1 MGAKEKVVAG
11 ELEARLDALHR
22 DVYANNMAPYWVVDR
37 SVAHDEDRQVQ
48 QGRKAVPFIWKY
60 KQQIE
65 PLLKLSAELIKTE
78 TSERRSLV
86 LVNPGLA
93 PQRAT
98 ASTLYVAYRVNDPVE
113 IMPPHR
119 HSPNA
124 IRLGL
129 TGSMNFTGVEGEN
142 IVFGPG
148 DLVLTPHDTWHNHGN
163 RSEQPAINLSVLDLP
178 LCETLN
184 SMYFEHDYTEEEEGK
199 RVRRAMQTERFPA
212 DYSQRVY
219 GGGGFLPRFVSHH
232 RGAGNASPMYVYRYD
247 MMRELLEKFRDWD
260 GDRHEALMVEYVDPT
275 TGLSVY
281 KTMTFFMQMLRPGE
295 RTLPLKQS
303 ANLTCSPF
311 EGRGYSVIGG
321 QRVDWEPFDTF
332 VVPGG
337 TWCEHVNTSDKEPA
351 ILFVGRPSRL
361 WRFIR
366 SMART
371 TAAISSGYSE
381 AARGRR
387 LSTVTGSR

>member
-1 MGAKEKVVAG
+1 MGANEKIAVSDSRQA
-11 ELEARLDALHR
+11 ALDELHR

-37 SVAHDEDRQVQ
+37 KVAHDEDAQVM

-60 KQQIE
+60 KRQIE
-65 PLLKLSAELIKTE
+65 PLLHRSADLIKTE

-98 ASTLYVAYRVNDPVE
+98 ATTLYVAYRVNDPVE

-163 RSEQPAINLSVLDLP
+163 QSKEPAINLSVLDLP
-178 LCETLN
+178 LVETLN

-199 RVRRAMQTERFPA
+199 RVRRAMQTERFPP
-212 DYSQRVY
+212 DYSHRVY
-219 GGGGFLPRFVSHH
+219 GP
-232 RGAGNASPMYVYRYD
+232 AASCHASCRII
-247 MMRELLEKFRDWD
+247 
-260 GDRHEALMVEYVDPT
+260 
-275 TGLSVY
+275 
-281 KTMTFFMQMLRPGE
+281 GE
-295 RTLPLKQS
+295 RAMPRR
-303 ANLTCSPF
+303 C
-311 EGRGYSVIGG
+311 
-321 QRVDWEPFDTF
+321 
-332 VVPGG
+332 
-337 TWCEHVNTSDKEPA
+337 TSTA
-351 ILFVGRPSRL
+351 
-361 WRFIR
+361 
-366 SMART
+366 T
-371 TAAISSGYSE
+371 T
-381 AARGRR
+381 
-387 LSTVTGSR
+387 

>member
-1 MGAKEKVVAG
+1 MGANEKMVRT
-11 ELEARLDALHR
+11 EIEAALDQLHR
-22 DVYANNMAPYWVVDR
+22 DVYANDMAPYWVVDKG
-37 SVAHDEDRQVQ
+37 VAHDEDRQVL

-60 KQQIE
+60 KRQIE
-65 PLLKLSAELIKTE
+65 PLLLRSAELIKTE

-163 RSEQPAINLSVLDLP
+163 QSKEPAINLSVLDLP
-178 LCETLN
+178 LVETLN
-184 SMYFEHDYTEEEEGK
+184 SLYFEHDYTEEEEGK
-199 RVRRAMQTERFPA
+199 RIRRAMQTERYPP

-219 GGGGFLPRFVSHH
+219 GGGGYLPRFVSHR
-232 RGAGNASPMYVYRYD
+232 RGAGNASPMFVYRYD
-247 MMRELLEKFRDWD
+247 MMREILEKFRDWD
-260 GDRHEALMVEYVDPT
+260 GDRHEALMIEYVDPT
-275 TGLSVY
+275 TGQSVY

-303 ANLTCSPF
+303 ASLVCSPF
-311 EGRGYSVIGG
+311 EGRGCSVIGDR
-321 QRVDWEPFDTF
+321 RVEWEPFDTF
-332 VVPGG
+332 TIPGG
-337 TWCEHVNTSDKEPA
+337 TWCEHVNLSDKEPA
-351 ILFVGRPSRL
+351 ILFVASDEPTLKALALYQKHGKNDNGDITRL
-361 WRFIR
+361 F
-366 SMART
+366 
-371 TAAISSGYSE
+371 
-381 AARGRR
+381 
-387 LSTVTGSR
+387 